1 MDGAFTGSFE
11 NLPVTA
17 FKIALGI
24 HNRTTRDNH
33 WAWRIIGFLAEVMKE
48 KAQGKKIYVKS
59 KHMESETVDLLPGE
73 GDRAAKAKKTDEVKD
88 EQVKMHGFHTMIRT
102 ILEDY
107 LEAQGRNL
115 IWDLAY
121 RGKVYKNVEF
131 VLFVPFVKGDTKEA
145 DENCAKFGTRNS
157 TVGQLCRYCQCPTP
171 DSDNPLAN
179 HRKKTQSLIQS
190 MVEKQDSERLRQ
202 MS

>member
-1 MDGAFTGSFE
+1 MVRDLNTGQAYRTAYNKYIKDPTRQILLPIVPYMDGAVTGSFE

-88 EQVKMHGFHTMIRT
+88 KQVKMNGFHTMI
-102 ILEDY
+102 
-107 LEAQGRNL
+107 
-115 IWDLAY
+115 
-121 RGKVYKNVEF
+121 
-131 VLFVPFVKGDTKEA
+131 
-145 DENCAKFGTRNS
+145 
-157 TVGQLCRYCQCPTP
+157 
-171 DSDNPLAN
+171 
-179 HRKKTQSLIQS
+179 
-190 MVEKQDSERLRQ
+190 
-202 MS
+202 